1 MLEAY
6 LAKADGRSVVQ
17 IPNRTGMGMV
27 MTNAFRTARS
37 GRAHF
42 AAALAA
48 LLALGATGCEKLKAR
63 DMLNKGVQSYKAQQ
77 YEDAVEKF
85 KSAKQLDPTLLNAR
99 LYLATAYSNLYVDA
113 SPTPENVSRGNQ
125 AIAEFKEVLQ
135 TDRNNLSAIDG
146 LGSIVY
152 RMGGTPF
159 DPNKLEES
167 RGYHLEHIKI
177 SPNDPEPY
185 YWVGVID
192 WLLAYRGN
200 KALRTDYN
208 SNARKQLQENQ
219 PLPPKLR
226 EEFASKYTETIDQG
240 IDHLK
245 KAIERR
251 PDYDDA
257 MAYLNLLYRQKADQV
272 ESAEE
277 RDKYEQDADALI
289 ERVKEIKQKK
299 AEKPAPAA

>member
-1 MLEAY
+1 
-6 LAKADGRSVVQ
+6 
-17 IPNRTGMGMV
+17 MV
-27 MTNAFRTARS
+27 MTKTFRPARS

-48 LLALGATGCEKLKAR
+48 LLALGATGCDKLRAR
-63 DMLNKGVQSYKAQQ
+63 DMLNKGVQAYKAQQ
-77 YEDAVEKF
+77 FDDAVEKF
-85 KSAKQLDPTLLNAR
+85 KQAKELDPTLLNAR

-113 SPTPENVSRGNQ
+113 SPTPENLSRGNQ
-125 AIAEFKEVLQ
+125 AIAEFKDVLQ

-152 RMGGTPF
+152 RMGGQPF
-159 DPNKLEES
+159 DPKKLEES
-167 RGYHLEHIKI
+167 RGYHLQHIKI

-192 WLLAYRGN
+192 WLLSYRAN
-200 KALRTDYN
+200 KGLRTDFN
-208 SNARKQLQENQ
+208 SSARKQLQENQ
-219 PLPPKLR
+219 PLPAKLR
-226 EEFASKYTETIDQG
+226 EDFTGKYAETIDQG
-240 IDHLK
+240 IANLK
-245 KAIERR
+245 KAIELR

>member
-1 MLEAY
+1 
-6 LAKADGRSVVQ
+6 
-17 IPNRTGMGMV
+17 MV
-27 MTNAFRTARS
+27 MTNALRSARF

-48 LLALGATGCEKLKAR
+48 LLVLGATGCEKLKAR

-77 YEDAVEKF
+77 YDDAVEKF
-85 KSAKQLDPTLLNAR
+85 KSAKDLDPTLLNAR
-99 LYLATAYSNLYVDA
+99 LYLATAYSSLYVDGA
-113 SPTPENVSRGNQ
+113 TSTENQDRGKK
-125 AIAEFKEVLQ
+125 AIEEFQGVLEK
-135 TDRNNLSAIDG
+135 DSKNLSAIDG

-152 RMGGTPF
+152 RMGGNPF
-159 DPNKLEES
+159 DPKKLEES

-200 KALRTDYN
+200 KDLRTEF
-208 SNARKQLQENQ
+208 NANTRKPLQENQ

-226 EEFASKYTETIDQG
+226 EEFATKYADTIDQG

-245 KAIERR
+245 KAINLRS
-251 PDYDDA
+251 DYDDA
-257 MAYLNLLYRQKADQV
+257 MAYLNLLYRQKGDQV
-272 ESAEE
+272 ESADE
-277 RDKYEQDADALI
+277 RDKFEQDADQLI
-289 ERVKEIKQKK
+289 EKVKEIKQKK

>member
-1 MLEAY
+1 
-6 LAKADGRSVVQ
+6 
-17 IPNRTGMGMV
+17 
-27 MTNAFRTARS
+27 MTNVFRSARS

-48 LLALGATGCEKLKAR
+48 LLALGATGCQKLKAR

-85 KSAKQLDPTLLNAR
+85 KSAKDLDPTLLNAR
-99 LYLATAYSNLYVDA
+99 LYLATAYSNLYVDG
-113 SPTPENVSRGNQ
+113 SPTPENVNRGTQ
-125 AIAEFKEVLQ
+125 AIAEFKDVLQ
-135 TDRNNLSAIDG
+135 TDSRNLAAIDG

-152 RMGGTPF
+152 RMGGSPY
-159 DPNKLEES
+159 DPKKLEES

-177 SPNDPEPY
+177 SPSEPEPY

-192 WLLAYRGN
+192 WLIAYRGN
-200 KALRTDYN
+200 KALRADFN
-208 SNARKQLQENQ
+208 ANARKQLQENQ

-226 EEFASKYTETIDQG
+226 EDFASKYTETIDQG
-240 IDHLK
+240 IDQLK
-245 KAIERR
+245 KAINLR

-277 RDKYEQDADALI
+277 RDRYEQDADQLI
-289 ERVKEIKQKK
+289 EKVKEIKQKK
-299 AEKPAPAA
+299 AAPPTPAA